1 MANYAKVRKA
11 ILSTVAIILALVA
24 GLAIF
29 LSVYISIFNAV
40 GDKRNPVAQPTEFF
54 SKWMSYLDDDT
65 LIKDIVIPGSHDA
78 GTVGMMYMG
87 ATQSTTVAEQLAAG
101 TRYLDLRV
109 ENVDGEAVIYHSAL
123 RGQKLSVVLSEV
135 RSFLTNNP
143 TETVILDFQHFKN
156 DSYDLVINLL
166 IEKLDAGATSS
177 LQRKVAY
184 SSTRDEARVDYIDKL
199 TLGRAGR
206 SSSIRGKAVVFWG
219 TDDASKFRL
228 STDVSTTPKYY
239 LFKRDNDDG
248 SRHFA
253 AMQSFYQ
260 TRLNTMTSKNF
271 IKKALPT
278 YIDSFKAVDKGL
290 FVLQGQLTDGLLV
303 FGPKYREYTH
313 NQRMNEYVK
322 GLANSP
328 DLEYI
333 NIIMRDYVTA
343 EKNAYI
349 MELNL
354 YKGNVADGKEATFVD
369 GLEEFIDVG
378 YVVETVEQ

>member
-1 MANYAKVRKA
+1 
-11 ILSTVAIILALVA
+11 
-24 GLAIF
+24 
-29 LSVYISIFNAV
+29 
-40 GDKRNPVAQPTEFF
+40 
-54 SKWMSYLDDDT
+54 
-65 LIKDIVIPGSHDA
+65 
-78 GTVGMMYMG
+78 
-87 ATQSTTVAEQLAAG
+87 
-101 TRYLDLRV
+101 
-109 ENVDGEAVIYHSAL
+109 
-123 RGQKLSVVLSEV
+123 
-135 RSFLTNNP
+135 
-143 TETVILDFQHFKN
+143 
-156 DSYDLVINLL
+156 
-166 IEKLDAGATSS
+166 
-177 LQRKVAY
+177 
-184 SSTRDEARVDYIDKL
+184 
-199 TLGRAGR
+199 
-206 SSSIRGKAVVFWG
+206 
-219 TDDASKFRL
+219 L
-228 STDVSTTPKYY
+228 STDTATTPKYY

-260 TRLNTMTSKNF
+260 TKLNTMTSKNY

-313 NQRMNEYVK
+313 NQRMNEYVQS
-322 GLANSP
+322 LAQSA

-354 YKGNVADGKEATFVD
+354 YKGNVSEDNISTFMG

-378 YVVETVEQ
+378 YVVETVEE